1 MARKTTITI
10 LCGALIVGISLG
22 IRHVFGLFLT
32 PMTSELGFGREAF
45 ALALALQNILWGL
58 FQPLTGMLADRF
70 GSARVIVAGSAAYAL
85 GLVVMSATTTPL
97 VLSLGAG
104 LLVGFGLAAGGF
116 AVVLGAVGRMV
127 PPARRSLALGIVTA
141 GGSFGQFVM
150 APLGQAMISSVGWPG
165 ALLVMA
171 GFAVLLA
178 PLAFVLRGR
187 AADPLAATA
196 GAPSQTISQAVAEAA
211 RHRGYRL
218 LTMGFFVCGFQ
229 VTFIGVHLPA
239 YLADMGLPVGLAA
252 LTLGLIGFFN
262 IFGAFGFGA
271 LGDRYSKKY
280 LLSTLYAL
288 RAVVIA
294 AYLVAPKTETTT
306 LLFAAAIGLLWL
318 GTVPLT
324 SGLVAQIFGPRY
336 MATLFGFV
344 FLSHQVGSF
353 LGVWLGGRV
362 FDAFGTYDPIWIA
375 AIVLGLVAALLH
387 LPISEKSLRAAA

>member
-1 MARKTTITI
+1 MARKTTIII

-22 IRHVFGLFLT
+22 IRHAFGLFLA
-32 PMTSELGFGREAF
+32 PMTSDLGFGREAF

-58 FQPLTGMLADRF
+58 FQPMAGMLADRF

-178 PLAFVLRGR
+178 PLSFVIRGR

-196 GAPSQTISQAVAEAA
+196 GAPPQTISQAVAEAA

-218 LTMGFFVCGFQ
+218 LTLGFFVCGFQ

-239 YLADMGLPVGLAA
+239 YLVDVGLPVGLAA
-252 LTLGLIGFFN
+252 LALGLIGFFN

-387 LPISEKSLRAAA
+387 LPIAEKPLRAAA